1 MFKKTKKTLSLLI
14 VMSIVM
20 SLFAGVATATTNTT
34 FGSGFANVT
43 VGNNRTAGQI
53 TATERE
59 DASWGVDANSIF
71 LEVRLPEGVTFNTR
85 PDRLNLANYFTAALA
100 TDVTFEAASDN
111 MLRVRLTPN
120 TGAFRSSGTFS
131 FAADGLSRLNIA
143 AGVTGNIAATVD
155 VHRIVGGTVH
165 WVESATLPI
174 ARVAPRAV
182 TVTGEAATLVQMGNN
197 RLAARINIQEGAAG
211 SLMATEVLRFEIVTE
226 GVTFAAP
233 EALRETGIDVGVFTI
248 AADGRSASSAVTTSS
263 SVFAGRVELTPR
275 LNVNPGVT
283 GDIRIRVRGSAVGAT
298 DTAVTTTTLTVAT
311 IGTAAV
317 EITGAT
323 NTGGTV
329 HAGRVAGEVG
339 ATTADDARFN
349 LRATGGNVLPNDR
362 IVVLELR
369 NAKFEASAAPFGI
382 EWRAGTGAWSTLSRT
397 ITRFDEDR
405 KAWFGTDTLPET
417 ATEIRIRDIR
427 VAVDADAVAGDLSV
441 AVSGTIGATG
451 TVVIGRIARA
461 FTATSVATNLTYPG
475 LNQSA
480 GNIVIT
486 EAARGTIKAGTYTV
500 NLPEGVAFND
510 STVKPRVRVTAGDLR
525 VTETPTISGRVL
537 TFTVTGTSSEA
548 STITIDRLNVDVAR
562 AAMEGNLAVGI
573 RALGAEW
580 QLTIPVVTPTST
592 ANLATAVIGRI
603 GDAVV
608 GRASV
613 FTIGALSFTRDGVS
627 TPIDAPPVIV
637 AGRTL
642 LPLRFAALA
651 VGVSADNILWDPV
664 RRTVTLIGDRVVQLQ
679 IGSTSMLING
689 IAVPLEVAPTISG
702 GRTMLPIRALATAL
716 RADIVWDGTARTVTV
731 TPR

>member
-1 MFKKTKKTLSLLI
+1 LFKKMKKSLSLLVI
-14 VMSIVM
+14 MSIVM
-20 SLFAGVATATTNTT
+20 SLFAGVAIATTNTT

-43 VGNNRTAGQI
+43 VGNNKTAGNI

-59 DASWGVDANSIF
+59 TDSWGEVADSIYM
-71 LEVRLPEGVTFNTR
+71 EVRLPEGVTFNTR
-85 PDRLNLANYFTAALA
+85 PESANLDDYFTASNARS
-100 TDVTFEAASDN
+100 VVFHAASDS
-111 MLRVRLTPN
+111 MLRVSLTP
-120 TGAFRSSGTFS
+120 TPGETIRSSGRFS
-131 FAADGLSRLNIA
+131 FNVAGSSALNIA
-143 AGVTGNIAATVD
+143 AGVTGNITATVD
-155 VHRIVGGTVH
+155 VHRIEGGNVF
-165 WVESATLPI
+165 WLESASLPI

-182 TVTGEAATLVQMGNN
+182 TVTAEAATLVQMGNN

-211 SLMATEVLRFEIVTE
+211 SLMATEALSFEIITE
-226 GVTFAAP
+226 GVTFVAP
-233 EALRETGIDVGVFTI
+233 ESLGETGIDVGAFVP
-248 AADGRSASSAVTTSS
+248 AAGGKSAVVTVTRPSN
-263 SVFAGRVELTPR
+263 VFAGRVELTPR

-283 GDIRIRVRGSAVGAT
+283 GDIRIRVRGTAVGGT

-311 IGTAAV
+311 IGTATV

-329 HAGRVAGEVG
+329 YAGRLAGEVG

-349 LRATGGNVLPNDR
+349 LRASGGNVLPNDR

-369 NAKFEASAAPFGI
+369 NAKFEDIPAPFGI
-382 EWRAGTGAWSTLSRT
+382 EWRAGTGAWQALPRT

-405 KAWFGTDTLPET
+405 KAWFGTEVLPSG

-427 VAVDADAVAGDLSV
+427 VAVDADAIVGDLSV
-441 AVSGTIGATG
+441 TVSGTIGAAG
-451 TVVIGRIARA
+451 TVVVGRIARA
-461 FTATSVATNLTYPG
+461 FTASSVAANLTYPG

-486 EAARGTIKAGTYTV
+486 EAARDTLKDGKYTV

-525 VTETPTISGRVL
+525 VTETPVNVAGRVL
-537 TFTVTGTSSEA
+537 TFRVTGTSSEA
-548 STITIDRLNVDVAR
+548 STITIDRVNVDVAR
-562 AAMEGNLAVGI
+562 AAMEGNLTVGI
-573 RALGAEW
+573 RGLDTTDWNDA
-580 QLTIPVVTPTST
+580 TV
-592 ANLATAVIGRI
+592 NLATAVIGRI

-608 GRASV
+608 GRASI
-613 FTIGALSFTRDGVS
+613 FTIGALSFMRDGVS
-627 TPIDAPPVIV
+627 TAIDAAPVIE

-679 IGSTSMLING
+679 IGSSSMLING
-689 IAVPLEVAPTISG
+689 VAVPLEVAPSISS
-702 GRTMLPIRALATAL
+702 GRTMLPIRALAAAL
-716 RADIVWDGTARTVTV
+716 RAEIVWDGTARTVTV
-731 TPR
+731 TTR

>member
-1 MFKKTKKTLSLLI
+1 LFKKMKKSLSLLVI
-14 VMSIVM
+14 MSIVM
-20 SLFAGVATATTNTT
+20 SLFAGVAIATTNTT

-43 VGNNRTAGQI
+43 VGNNKTAGNI

-59 DASWGVDANSIF
+59 DVSWGDDANSIF

-85 PDRLNLANYFTAALA
+85 PESGTLADYFTVNHA
-100 TDVTFEAASDN
+100 VYPVFHAASDN
-111 MLRVRLTPN
+111 MLRVSLTP
-120 TGAFRSSGTFS
+120 GVLRSSGTFRFNVAGRS
-131 FAADGLSRLNIA
+131 ALNIA
-143 AGVTGNIAATVD
+143 AGVTGNITATVD
-155 VHRIVGGTVH
+155 VHRIVGGNVH
-165 WVESATLPI
+165 WLESASLPI

-182 TVTGEAATLVQMGNN
+182 TVTAEAATLVQMGND
-197 RLAARINIQEGAAG
+197 RTAARINIQEGAAG
-211 SLMATEVLRFEIVTE
+211 SLIAAEALRLEIVTE
-226 GVTFAAP
+226 GVTFAASHT
-233 EALRETGIDVGVFTI
+233 LRETGIDVGVP
-248 AADGRSASSAVTTSS
+248 DLSVDRRSVALTVYAQSN
-263 SVFAGRVELTPR
+263 VFAGRVELTPT

-283 GDIRIRVRGSAVGAT
+283 GDIRIRVRGTAVGGT

-323 NTGGTV
+323 NTGSTV
-329 HAGRVAGEVG
+329 YAGRVAGEVG

-369 NAKFEASAAPFGI
+369 NAKFEDISTPFGI
-382 EWRAGTGAWSTLSRT
+382 EWRAGTGAWTPISRT

-405 KAWFGTDTLPET
+405 KAWFGTEGLPAT

-427 VAVDADAVAGDLSV
+427 VAVDADAIAGDLSV
-441 AVSGTIGATG
+441 TVSGTIGAAG

-461 FTATSVATNLTYPG
+461 FTASSVAANLTYPG

-486 EAARGTIKAGTYTV
+486 EAARDTLKDGQYRIV
-500 NLPEGVAFND
+500 LPEGVAFND

-525 VTETPTISGRVL
+525 VNETAVIDATNRRLL

-548 STITIDRLNVDVAR
+548 STITIDRVNVDVAR
-562 AAMEGNLAVGI
+562 AAMEGNLTVGI
-573 RALGAEW
+573 RGLD
-580 QLTIPVVTPTST
+580 T
-592 ANLATAVIGRI
+592 ADWNDATVNLATAVIGRI

-613 FTIGALSFTRDGVS
+613 FTIGALSFVRDGVS
-627 TPIDAPPVIV
+627 SAIDAPPVIV
-637 AGRTL
+637 EGRTL

-651 VGVSADNILWDPV
+651 VGVSEDSILWDPV

-689 IAVPLEVAPTISG
+689 VAVPLEVAPSISS
-702 GRTMLPIRALATAL
+702 GRTMLPIRALAQAL
-716 RADIVWDGTARTVTV
+716 RADIAWDGAARTVTV

>member
-1 MFKKTKKTLSLLI
+1 LFKKSKKTLSLLI

-43 VGNNRTAGQI
+43 VGNNRTAGSI

-59 DASWGVDANSIF
+59 IDSWGNRIF
-71 LEVRLPEGVTFNTR
+71 MEVRLPEGVTFNAR
-85 PDRLNLANYFTAALA
+85 PTAANFLTNYFTALNSGYI
-100 TDVTFEAASDN
+100 TFEAASDS
-111 MLRVRLTPN
+111 MLRVSLIPT
-120 TGAFRSSGTFS
+120 TGPLRSSGTFS
-131 FAADGLSRLNIA
+131 FSADVLSRLNIA
-143 AGVTGNIAATVD
+143 AGVTGNITATVD
-155 VHRIVGGTVH
+155 VHRISGTSVL
-165 WVESATLPI
+165 WLESATLPI

-197 RLAARINIQEGAAG
+197 RTAARINIQEGAAG
-211 SLMATEVLRFEIVTE
+211 SLLLNESVNLEIVTE
-226 GVTFAAP
+226 GVTFATPPAVAATGIGP
-233 EALRETGIDVGVFTI
+233 SAALLETGNRRVNI
-248 AADGRSASSAVTTSS
+248 AVYTQSNIFSGRLEI
-263 SVFAGRVELTPR
+263 RPL

-283 GDIRIRVRGSAVGAT
+283 GDIRIRVRGTAT

-311 IGTAAV
+311 IGTTAV

-323 NTGGTV
+323 NTGGTIY
-329 HAGRVAGEVG
+329 AGRVAGEVG
-339 ATTADDARFN
+339 ATATDDARFN

-362 IVVLELR
+362 IVVLELT
-369 NAKFEASAAPFGI
+369 NAKFDTAARPFAI
-382 EWRAGTGAWSTLSRT
+382 ESRVGTGGWTLVAPNPI

-405 KAWFGTDTLPET
+405 KAWFATAELPST

-427 VAVDADAVAGDLSV
+427 VTVDADAVPGDLSV

-451 TVVIGRIARA
+451 NVVIGRIARA

-475 LNQSA
+475 MNQLA

-486 EAARGTIKAGTYTV
+486 EAARDTIKAGQYTV
-500 NLPEGVAFND
+500 NLPEGVAFNE

-525 VTETPTISGRVL
+525 VSDTVTVAGRVL
-537 TFTVTGTSSEA
+537 TFTVTGESSEA
-548 STITIDRLNVDVAR
+548 STITIDRVHVDVAR
-562 AAMEGNLAVGI
+562 AAMEGNLTVGI
-573 RALGAEW
+573 RGLDSSDWAIVPPA
-580 QLTIPVVTPTST
+580 TTTV
-592 ANLATAVIGRI
+592 NLAGAVIGRI

-613 FTIGALSFTRDGVS
+613 FTIGALSFLRNGVT
-627 TPIDAPPVIV
+627 TPIDAPPTIV

-651 VGVSADNILWDPV
+651 VGVSEDNILWDPV

-689 IAVPLEVAPTISG
+689 VAVPLEVAPSISS
-702 GRTMLPIRALATAL
+702 GRTMLPIRALAAAL
-716 RADIVWDGTARTVTV
+716 RAEIVWDGTARTVTV
-731 TPR
+731 TTR